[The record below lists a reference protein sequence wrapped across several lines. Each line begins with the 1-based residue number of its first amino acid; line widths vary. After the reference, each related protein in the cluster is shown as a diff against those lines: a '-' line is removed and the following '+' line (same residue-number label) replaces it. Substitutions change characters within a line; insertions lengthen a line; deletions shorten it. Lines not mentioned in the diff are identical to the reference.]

1 MNPSD
6 IANCRHLKW
15 WNVNDHSQ
23 NSCTWVG
30 KGFIFGHPAS
40 VLPSCLETPPSRQ
53 PAGEEEEWCS
63 THSGQGRRGGGSSGS
78 FQGLKE
84 DQEHQVWVHQ
94 GWVHRSTKLLPLAS
108 AQGPLLGLC
117 CLVTAARRELLCALT
132 LDVVPHSVL
141 WRLRSC
147 TLPDSVKYAK
157 SW

>member
-1 MNPSD
+1 MNPLD
-6 IANCRHLKW
+6 IANCRHLNW

-40 VLPSCLETPPSRQ
+40 VPPSCLETPHLQGSQQVRKRNGAVPTLARGGAVAVVVAPSR
-53 PAGEEEEWCS
+53 GSKE
-63 THSGQGRRGGGSSGS
+63 GSS
-78 FQGLKE
+78 Q
-84 DQEHQVWVHQ
+84 
-94 GWVHRSTKLLPLAS
+94 RSTKLLPLAS

-117 CLVTAARRELLCALT
+117 HLVTAARRELLCALT